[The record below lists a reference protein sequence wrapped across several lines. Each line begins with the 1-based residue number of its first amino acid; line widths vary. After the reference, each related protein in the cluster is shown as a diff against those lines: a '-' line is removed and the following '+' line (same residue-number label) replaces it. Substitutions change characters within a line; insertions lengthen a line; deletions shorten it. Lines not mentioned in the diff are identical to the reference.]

1 MHRRDLLKFTGVAA
15 GAMTVLAQREAKAQ
29 AKVEQAARGT
39 PSPIIKDIQV
49 IATQP
54 GGSRLTVVKVLTN
67 QDGLYGYGCGTF
79 AMRAEV
85 VNVAIDKY
93 LKPLL
98 VGRPADRIEDTWQMM
113 VNSGQWRFGPV
124 LNNAMSGVDEALWDI
139 KGRQAGVP
147 VYELLGGKCREAA
160 DVYISVSNVDAA
172 HAVDGARKLQAQ
184 GVRNFKIFQ
193 PGDPGGQPKGLW
205 TGVEI
210 YDPGPSMRSGL
221 SMLEELRKQLG
232 DGVGLL
238 YDMHR
243 KATPNEAIQFAK
255 DVEHLK
261 LFYLEDPF
269 GNQDFAWH
277 RMLRQQCS
285 TPIAPGELFTN
296 PNEYVP
302 LISERLIDYMRM
314 HVSAAGG
321 VTPCRK
327 AAAMGE
333 LLGVRTSWH
342 GSGDI
347 SPIGHM
353 ANVHLDLACYNFGIQ
368 EWSPYNQTVQ
378 EVFKGCAQVKD
389 GYVYA
394 NDAPGWGIEVDEK
407 LAAKYPYGTS
417 QGNREGEKNLNGG
430 WGDYR
435 WPDGTIYFP

>member
-1 MHRRDLLKFTGVAA
+1 MHRRELLILGATA
-15 GAMTVLAQREAKAQ
+15 GALSVAGERAALAQEKIEKATR
-29 AKVEQAARGT
+29 AT

-54 GGSRLTVVKVLTN
+54 GGARLVVVKIITD
-67 QDGLYGYGCGTF
+67 QAGLYGYGCGTF
-79 AMRAEV
+79 AMRADDV
-85 VNVAIDKY
+85 VDSVTKY

-98 VGRPADRIEDTWQMM
+98 IGRPADRIEDTWQIM
-113 VNSGQWRFGPV
+113 VNSAQWRFGPV
-124 LNNAMSGVDEALWDI
+124 LNNAMSGVDMALWDI
-139 KGRQAGVP
+139 KGRQVGLP
-147 VYELLGGKCREAA
+147 VYELMGGKAREAA
-160 DVYISVSNVDAA
+160 DIYISVPNTGIQPALDQV
-172 HAVDGARKLQAQ
+172 HKLQAQ

-193 PGDPGGQPKGLW
+193 PGDPGGPPKGLW
-205 TGVEI
+205 QGVEI
-210 YDPGPSMRSGL
+210 YDPVPSMRAGL
-221 SMLEELRKQLG
+221 GLLEELRKQLG
-232 DGVGLL
+232 PDVGLL
-238 YDMHR
+238 YDVHR
-243 KATPNEAIQFAK
+243 KATPNEAIQFGK

-277 RMLRQQCS
+277 RQMRAACS

-314 HVSAAGG
+314 HISAAGG

-327 AAAMGE
+327 AANMGE

-347 SPIGHM
+347 SPVGQMAAVHM
-353 ANVHLDLACYNFGIQ
+353 DVALYNFGIQ
-368 EWSPYNQTVQ
+368 EWS
-378 EVFKGCAQVKD
+378 ESSAIEKEIFKGCAQVKN
-389 GYVYA
+389 GYAYA
-394 NDAPGWGIEVDEK
+394 NDTPGWGIEVDEK
-407 LAAKYPYGTS
+407 LAAKYPFGTS
-417 QGNREGEKNLNGG
+417 SGNRPGEKNLNGG